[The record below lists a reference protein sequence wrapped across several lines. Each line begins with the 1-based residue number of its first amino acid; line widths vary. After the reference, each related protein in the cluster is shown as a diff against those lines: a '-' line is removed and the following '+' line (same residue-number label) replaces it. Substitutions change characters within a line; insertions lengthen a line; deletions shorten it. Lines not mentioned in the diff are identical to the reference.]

1 MRSHRPPRAG
11 VRGFTLLEVLV
22 SLAILAFGLL
32 GVAGLQM
39 AGMRNSHN
47 ADSRGTALYLAY
59 DIIDRVR
66 VNRYS
71 CLQGSTTPVAPAP
84 GFPGDCYDL
93 VSSAAHYPTP
103 TGGTPVNFVTPAVTC
118 FGRNANC
125 TPDQLATSEL
135 WNWQQRVAALL
146 PRGEAVVCND
156 SSPADGEPS
165 WVHGR
170 TPGAALY
177 GCDGHAVPAKT
188 CAGCPAL
195 APTLTVKVFWDDR
208 LQNSTA
214 DTTTFRR
221 LYLSFQP

>member
-1 MRSHRPPRAG
+1 M
-11 VRGFTLLEVLV
+11 LV

-66 VNRYS
+66 TNRYS
-71 CLQGSTTPVAPAP
+71 CLQATTTPVAGTP

-93 VSSAAHYPTP
+93 VSNPGRYPARSASV
-103 TGGTPVNFVTPAVTC
+103 PVNFVTPATSC
-118 FGRNANC
+118 FGTGANC
-125 TPDQLATSEL
+125 TPVQLATSDL

-156 SSPADGEPS
+156 TSPSDGEPS
-165 WVHGR
+165 WVHAG

-177 GCDGHAVPAKT
+177 GCDGNAVSAKT
-188 CAGCPAL
+188 CAGCSAL
-195 APTLTVKVFWDDR
+195 PPMLTVKVFWDDR
-208 LQNSTA
+208 LQNSAA
-214 DTTTFRR
+214 DSTTFRR